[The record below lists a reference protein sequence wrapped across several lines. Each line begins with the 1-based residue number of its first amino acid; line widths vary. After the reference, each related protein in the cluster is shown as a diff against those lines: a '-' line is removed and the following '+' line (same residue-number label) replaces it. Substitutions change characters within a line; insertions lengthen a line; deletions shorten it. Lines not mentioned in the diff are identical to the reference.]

1 MMPGVFMKEEKLCYM
16 SAVQMARQIARK
28 KVSPVEVVEAIFSRL
43 YRLDLKLNA
52 FCALAEDEA
61 RREAKRAEEAIMR
74 KDKIG
79 LLHGVPVSVKDLILT
94 QGIRTTF
101 GSKIYEN
108 FVPKEDEIVV
118 KRLKDAGAIILGKT
132 NTCEFGYKAVT
143 DNFVFGPTRNPWNLE
158 LTPAGSSGGAAAAVA
173 SGLGPLALGSDGGGS
188 VRAPAAFCGI
198 FGLKPSRGRIPIYPI
213 PPGWENLHRRV
224 LHLGPITRTVADA
237 ALMMDAMAGPDDRD
251 PASLL
256 EMKISYR
263 RGLKN
268 GIQGHQVAWT
278 ANLGDAVVEPAIREK
293 AQSAVKVFEELGC
306 SVEEIKL
313 DIPSMHAPYQ
323 ALSAADY
330 AVALGDRLGKWRDQ
344 MDPGLVQLIEIGQ
357 ALSGVDYSKAMRQV
371 HLLWNSLQPYF
382 SKFDLLLTPTLPV
395 QPFPIGIDW
404 PKTIGGQ
411 KIHSLNYLAFTYPF
425 NLTGQPAASVPCGW
439 TKDDLPVGL
448 QIVGRPMDDSTVLRA
463 AAAFEEARPWQD
475 RRPNVNEA

>member
-1 MMPGVFMKEEKLCYM
+1 MEDEKICYLP
-16 SAVQMARQIARK
+16 ATKMAGRIARK
-28 KVSPVEVVEAIFSRL
+28 KVSPVEVVAAVFSRIH
-43 YRLDLKLNA
+43 RLDLKLNA

-79 LLHGVPVSVKDLILT
+79 LLHGVPVSIKDLILT

-118 KRLKDAGAIILGKT
+118 KRLKAAGAIILGKT
-132 NTCEFGYKAVT
+132 NTCEFGYKGVT

-188 VRAPAAFCGI
+188 VRAPAGFCGI

-213 PPGWENLHRRV
+213 PPGWENLYRRV

-251 PASLL
+251 PASLF
-256 EMKISYR
+256 EKKISYR

-268 GIQGHQVAWT
+268 GIQGLQVAWT
-278 ANLGDAVVEPAIREK
+278 ANLGDAVVEPGIREK
-293 AQSAVKVFEELGC
+293 AQSALQVFEELGC
-306 SVEEIKL
+306 SVEEVKI
-313 DIPSMHAPYQ
+313 DIPSLHASYQ
-323 ALSAADY
+323 ALFAADC

-344 MDPGLVQLIEIGQ
+344 MDPGLVRLIEIGQ
-357 ALSGVDYSKAMRQV
+357 TVSGVDYSKAMRQV
-371 HLLWNSLQPYF
+371 NLLWISLQPYF
-382 SKFDLLLTPTLPV
+382 KKFALLLTPTLPV
-395 QPFPIGIDW
+395 PPFQIGIDW

-411 KIHSLNYLAFTYPF
+411 KIHPLNYLAFTYPF

-475 RRPNVNEA
+475 RRPNVSEA